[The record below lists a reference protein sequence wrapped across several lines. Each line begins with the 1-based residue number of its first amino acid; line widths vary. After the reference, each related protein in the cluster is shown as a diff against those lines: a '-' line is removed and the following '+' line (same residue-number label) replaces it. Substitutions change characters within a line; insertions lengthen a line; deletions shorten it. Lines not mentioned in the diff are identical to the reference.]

1 MRPSCSRLAA
11 ADLSQGERCTIWEM
25 RYRVI
30 ALVFLFLL
38 AGTPALQ
45 AKDAKWFEVSSEH
58 FLLFTDTN
66 EAKGRRLISDFE
78 NRVTA
83 LSQAFGKVPPSRCPI
98 GFFLSITEQNSSEP

>member
-30 ALVFLFLL
+30 ALAFLFLL

-45 AKDAKWFEVSSEH
+45 AKDAKWSEMSSEH

-83 LSQAFGKVPPSRCPI
+83 L
-98 GFFLSITEQNSSEP
+98 